1 MAVMAP
7 VLSCGNSKVHKKVF
21 VSARAIKIPATECSV
36 AGIYFQRLYY
46 PNILFT
52 RQGVNMELKD
62 AILKRRMVRNF
73 ADKPVPPE
81 IIERIVDLTRH
92 APSAGFTQ
100 GQSFIVVTQPEL
112 RKAIADTCQEE
123 EYVKGGFDPFISKA
137 PVLLIPCTSELA
149 YHRRYQE
156 TDKVNE
162 DGTEIVWPV
171 PYWFMDIG
179 CAVMIALL
187 AALDEG
193 LVTAFVGSK
202 DLDAMRTL
210 LKMPAEITPV
220 GVIAVGYRAVDVP
233 SPSLKRGRKP
243 DQDYVHHET
252 W

>member
-1 MAVMAP
+1 
-7 VLSCGNSKVHKKVF
+7 
-21 VSARAIKIPATECSV
+21 
-36 AGIYFQRLYY
+36 
-46 PNILFT
+46 
-52 RQGVNMELKD
+52 MELKE
-62 AILKRRMVRNF
+62 AVLKRRMVRNF
-73 ADKPVPPE
+73 SDKPVAPE

-100 GQSFIVVTQPEL
+100 GQSLIVVTKPEL
-112 RKAIADTCQEE
+112 RKAIAETCEEE

-156 TDKVNE
+156 ADKVNE
-162 DGTEIVWPV
+162 DGSEIVWPV

-193 LVTAFVGSK
+193 LVTAFAGSK
-202 DLDAMRTL
+202 DLDTL
-210 LKMPAEITPV
+210 RSLLHIPTAVTPV

-243 DQDYVHHET
+243 DQEYVHYEA

>member
-1 MAVMAP
+1 
-7 VLSCGNSKVHKKVF
+7 
-21 VSARAIKIPATECSV
+21 
-36 AGIYFQRLYY
+36 
-46 PNILFT
+46 
-52 RQGVNMELKD
+52 MELKD

-73 ADKPVPPE
+73 ADKPVDPQT
-81 IIERIVDLTRH
+81 IQRIVDLTRH

-100 GQSFIVVTQPEL
+100 GQSFIVVTRPEL
-112 RKAIADTCQEE
+112 RQAIANTCQEA

-137 PVLLIPCTSELA
+137 PVLLIPCTSEAA

-156 TDKVNE
+156 TDKVNT
-162 DGTEIVWPV
+162 DGAEIVWPV

-202 DLDAMRTL
+202 DLDTLRSL
-210 LKMPAEITPV
+210 LKMPVEVTPV
-220 GVIAVGYRAVDVP
+220 GVIALGYRAADVP

-243 DQDYVHHET
+243 DQDYVHYEA